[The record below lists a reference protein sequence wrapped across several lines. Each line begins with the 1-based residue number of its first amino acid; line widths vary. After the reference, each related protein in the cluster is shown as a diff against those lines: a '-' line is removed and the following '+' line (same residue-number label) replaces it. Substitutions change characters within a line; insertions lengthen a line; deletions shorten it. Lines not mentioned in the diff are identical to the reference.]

1 MPSFSTLKFD
11 LPAGLTVGI
20 VALPLALGFGITTG
34 SGAASGLATAIVA
47 GFIAA
52 LFGGSNFQVSGPTG
66 AMTVVL
72 VPIVAAYGVGVLF
85 VIGVAAGALVI
96 LMGLLRLG
104 RFIERVPWSVMEG
117 FTLGIAL
124 VIALQQLP
132 LVFEVDR
139 GEGTESLLVTWN
151 TLGNI
156 ISQPVHWNSLIVVA
170 GTLLVQFGWGRW
182 QNLGAFRLRIPPS
195 AVAVLVV
202 SLVVWLTGFEVA
214 KIGALPAESIFVFNW
229 TLPTLPFS
237 ALLYPIIAVALLAA
251 IESLLAARV
260 ADSMAHRAM
269 GGDAPKHN
277 PNRELV
283 GQGLASI
290 GSAIVGGMPATGA
303 IARTGVNVES
313 GARTRLAA
321 MIHALALAGFVFV
334 LAPAVAEIPLAV
346 LAAVLLTTSWRIA
359 SPSSV
364 REALQTT
371 TVEKV
376 SYLATAIA
384 VLSIDLIWG
393 TVIGILVHL
402 ALKKLL

>member
-96 LMGLLRLG
+96 LMGLVRLG

-376 SYLATAIA
+376 SYLVTAIA

>member
-237 ALLYPIIAVALLAA
+237 ALLYPIMAVALLAA

-290 GSAIVGGMPATGA
+290 GSALVGGMPATGA

-313 GARTRLAA
+313 GARSRLAA

>member
-1 MPSFSTLKFD
+1 M
-11 LPAGLTVGI
+11 
-20 VALPLALGFGITTG
+20 
-34 SGAASGLATAIVA
+34 
-47 GFIAA
+47 
-52 LFGGSNFQVSGPTG
+52 
-66 AMTVVL
+66 
-72 VPIVAAYGVGVLF
+72 
-85 VIGVAAGALVI
+85 
-96 LMGLLRLG
+96 
-104 RFIERVPWSVMEG
+104 
-117 FTLGIAL
+117 
-124 VIALQQLP
+124 
-132 LVFEVDR
+132 
-139 GEGTESLLVTWN
+139 LVTWS

-156 ISQPVHWNSLIVVA
+156 VSQPVHWNSLVVVG

-195 AVAVLVV
+195 AVAVLLV

-290 GSAIVGGMPATGA
+290 GSALVGGMPATGA

-313 GARTRLAA
+313 GARSRLAA

-376 SYLATAIA
+376 SYLVTAIA